1 MKLKKNQ
8 EKDRKIAIKR
18 MRTKLDTKI
27 KWNKIPRDEIE
38 KQKTSKSIKSK
49 TNSN

>member
-27 KWNKIPRDEIE
+27 KWNKIPRDGIE
-38 KQKTSKSIKSK
+38 KKNFKKHQK
-49 TNSN
+49 